1 MARNAWRVWGISA
14 VMAGGLIAA
23 DKPAELPVR
32 TEVQGRSTPAVT
44 EEHFQAERVTPPR
57 LLPVQIRDGSPTK
70 DAPPVATDLGAKL
83 VGFQPGECIYS
94 VDLDFP
100 IRGYFSSGRSIR
112 PSLSFA
118 RLGSDWEARAAFDIA
133 EMHFRSCDAAEA
145 RLWYHEVIK
154 LAPKSDYA
162 TLANE
167 RLQQTEIIPAGAV
180 ESREPP
186 LADAPPVESVV
197 RIR

>member
-14 VMAGGLIAA
+14 VMAGGLMAA

-44 EEHFQAERVTPPR
+44 EEHFQAEKAPPPR
-57 LLPVQIRDGSPTK
+57 LLPVQIRDGSPSK
-70 DAPPVATDLGAKL
+70 DAPPVARDFGSKVVGIGADS
-83 VGFQPGECIYS
+83 P
-94 VDLDFP
+94 DLDIP
-100 IRGYFSSGRSIR
+100 IRATSFGTTAPSFTTAYLATSSIGK
-112 PSLSFA
+112 
-118 RLGSDWEARAAFDIA
+118 ARAAFEVA

-162 TLANE
+162 TLAKE
-167 RLQQTEIIPAGAV
+167 RLEQTEIIPAGAV